1 MPEANPPRDQE
12 PCSFCG
18 VILDV
23 GPEALFALVRC
34 PSCHDEVRVRR
45 RLGPYLLSD
54 VLGQGGSGRVF
65 RARKEGAAADVA
77 LKVLE
82 KTLPDYQEHLQL
94 LRNEALLAGL
104 AGLAG
109 HPRVVRVQALEEKD
123 EGALLEME
131 LMSGGSLHD
140 KIVSE
145 EELREEEVLRIG
157 LQILK
162 ALASAR
168 TMGITHGDLKPANIL
183 FTAEGGAKL
192 GDFGLAHGS
201 AVKPVAHSHLLATPD
216 YVSPEV
222 LGGSQGDFLS
232 DLYSLGGCLFHAL
245 AGAPPYETE
254 GLTTAELQTL
264 KAKEVLLPK
273 KVCSDR
279 TRSLVARMMAPEPAR
294 RFQSY
299 EELEEAILS
308 VLESF
313 DGVNKNRGNKRSG
326 GFFRSVLRQWKR
338 NLRS

>member
-1 MPEANPPRDQE
+1 MSEANPSRDQE

-34 PSCHDEVRVRR
+34 PSCHDEVRVRC
-45 RLGPYLLSD
+45 RLGPYLLSE

-77 LKVLE
+77 LKVLV
-82 KTLPDYQEHLQL
+82 KNIPDYEEHLQL
-94 LRNEALLAGL
+94 LRNEALLAR
-104 AGLAG
+104 LAG
-109 HPRVVRVQALEEKD
+109 HHRVVKVMDVEEYQ
-123 EGALLEME
+123 EVAWLEME
-131 LMSGGSLHD
+131 LMAGGSLHD
-140 KIVSE
+140 KIVNE

-162 ALASAR
+162 ALVSAQAK
-168 TMGITHGDLKPANIL
+168 GITHRDLKPANIL

-201 AVKPVAHSHLLATPD
+201 EAEPVAQSHLLATPD

-222 LGGSQGDFLS
+222 LDGSQGDLLS

-245 AGAPPYETE
+245 AGAPPYQTE
-254 GLTTAELQTL
+254 GLTTAELQAL

-273 KVCSDR
+273 KVCSER

-294 RFQSY
+294 RFRSY
-299 EELEEAILS
+299 EELEEEILS

-313 DGVNKNRGNKRSG
+313 DGVNKNRGKQRNG
-326 GFFRSVLRQWKR
+326 GFLGSVLRQWKGSR
-338 NLRS
+338 RS